1 MLDKHKNIIENY
13 MMGKRKV
20 SDSYTMVGSNNNYS
34 FEVFNNELKIKLD
47 DCASIRNTDNGNTNY
62 WIIKDNNTQ
71 VSIIINKIDSMDVV
85 ALISIINEKNNADVI
100 IKQTPTNI
108 YISYQD
114 KSIGYYIN
122 KVNSDTI
129 INIIEDYLNKK
140 RMFSN
145 INKTD
150 IFNFLKIDIVDI
162 FITINNNK
170 EKYIKNLNYQLNNLN
185 ANYVMNSEH
194 IKKKLKTIDG
204 YHSVIDK

>member
-108 YISYQD
+108 YISYQ
-114 KSIGYYIN
+114 
-122 KVNSDTI
+122 
-129 INIIEDYLNKK
+129 
-140 RMFSN
+140 
-145 INKTD
+145 
-150 IFNFLKIDIVDI
+150 
-162 FITINNNK
+162 
-170 EKYIKNLNYQLNNLN
+170 
-185 ANYVMNSEH
+185 
-194 IKKKLKTIDG
+194 
-204 YHSVIDK
+204 